1 MRVILFRHGPAGRR
15 DAARWPDDSER
26 PVTKRGL
33 ERTARAAA
41 GLRHFLEGE
50 SRVFTSPLARARQSA
65 DLVGESAAPDA
76 PVEVLEAL
84 APGSAYRET
93 LRRLADLDAGAT
105 AVLVGHEPHL
115 GKLAGVLL
123 FGAPA
128 TNLALKKAGACVI
141 DFVGPVTPGTGRLHA
156 FLSPRM
162 LRRLGRVKVRA

>member
-1 MRVILFRHGPAGRR
+1 MRMILFRHGPAGRR
-15 DAARWPDDSER
+15 DAARWPDDADR

-41 GLRHFLEGE
+41 GLRHLLGRE
-50 SRVFTSPLARARQSA
+50 SLVLTSPLVRARQSA
-65 DLVGESAAPDA
+65 DLVGEIAALDA
-76 PVEVLEAL
+76 PVEVLQTL

-93 LRRLADLDAGAT
+93 LRRLAGLDSAASV
-105 AVLVGHEPHL
+105 VLVGHEPHL
-115 GKLAGVLL
+115 GRLAGLLL

-141 DFVGPVTPGTGRLHA
+141 DFVGPVGAGTGRLHA
-156 FLSPRM
+156 FLSPRL